1 MQGEVLFLSIY
12 YLRKDGL
19 YYEELEYLCKMVNY
33 AISDLKGGV
42 QEMVGAIVKI
52 CEVASIPFKKTK
64 ASDEL
69 KYIPLLP
76 DFLNCFK

>member
-1 MQGEVLFLSIY
+1 
-12 YLRKDGL
+12 
-19 YYEELEYLCKMVNY
+19 MVNF
-33 AISDLKGGV
+33 AISDLRAGV

-76 DFLNCFK
+76 EFLNCFKYFFTIINKAFALQSN

>member
-1 MQGEVLFLSIY
+1 
-12 YLRKDGL
+12 
-19 YYEELEYLCKMVNY
+19 
-33 AISDLKGGV
+33 
-42 QEMVGAIVKI
+42 MVGAILKI

-76 DFLNCFK
+76 EFLNCFKNLMYNSTKLDSCIFSLEVTE